1 MNIRVAMKF
10 EVNGEWV
17 ETTFWFWIL
26 TILIDLFTFWIWA
39 GCAFLLVTGTTILL
53 NIQPSNGPIW
63 TVIFAGCII
72 FGLLWGFMI
81 GFGISAAIA
90 RYL

>member
-1 MNIRVAMKF
+1 MKF
-10 EVNGEWV
+10 EVNGKWI

-26 TILIDLFTFWIWA
+26 TIIIDLFTFWIWA
-39 GCAFLLVTGTTILL
+39 GCAFLLVTGITIIL
-53 NIQPSNGPIW
+53 NIQPSNNPIW
-63 TVIFAGCII
+63 TGIVVGCII

-81 GFGISAAIA
+81 GFGVSAAIA

>member
-1 MNIRVAMKF
+1 MKF
-10 EVNGEWV
+10 EVNGELI
-17 ETTFWFWIL
+17 ETSFWFWVL

-39 GCAFLLVTGTTILL
+39 ACAFLIVTGISILL
-53 NIQPSNGPIW
+53 NIQPSNSPLW
-63 TVIFAGCII
+63 TGIFAGCII

-81 GFGISAAIA
+81 GFGVSAAIE

>member
-1 MNIRVAMKF
+1 MKF
-10 EVNGEWV
+10 EVNGKLI

-39 GCAFLLVTGTTILL
+39 ACAFLIVTGITILL
-53 NIQPSNGPIW
+53 NITPSNNPIW
-63 TVIFAGCII
+63 TDIFVGCII

-81 GFGISAAIA
+81 GFGVSAAIE

>member
-1 MNIRVAMKF
+1 MKF

-17 ETTFWFWIL
+17 KTDFWFWVL
-26 TILIDLFTFWIWA
+26 TIMIDLFTFWIWA
-39 GCAFLLVTGTTILL
+39 GAAFLLVAAINIFIKIPLDGPLGTDIL
-53 NIQPSNGPIW
+53 
-63 TVIFAGCII
+63 VGCVI

-81 GFGISAAIA
+81 GFGVTAAIG

>member
-1 MNIRVAMKF
+1 MKF

-26 TILIDLFTFWIWA
+26 AILIDLFTFWIWA
-39 GCAFLLVTGTTILL
+39 ACAFLIVTGITVIL
-53 NIQPSNGPIW
+53 NIQPSNSPIW
-63 TVIFAGCII
+63 TGIFASCVI

-81 GFGISAAIA
+81 GFGVSAAIE

>member
-1 MNIRVAMKF
+1 MKF
-10 EVNGEWV
+10 EVNGELI
-17 ETTFWFWIL
+17 ETSFWFWVL

-39 GCAFLLVTGTTILL
+39 ACAFLVVTAFTILF
-53 NIQPSNGPIW
+53 NIQPSNSPLW
-63 TVIFAGCII
+63 TDIFVGCII

-81 GFGISAAIA
+81 GFGVSAAIE

>member
-1 MNIRVAMKF
+1 MV
-10 EVNGEWV
+10 EWV
-17 ETTFWFWIL
+17 ETSFWFWIL

-39 GCAFLLVTGTTILL
+39 ACAFLLVTGITILL
-53 NIQPSNGPIW
+53 NIQPSNNPSW